1 MSTVSTVSTATPTR
15 KASLAGTPGTIDTS
29 QPRVPLLRLV
39 AVEARKLVDTR
50 AGFWLV
56 VLTVLASL
64 LVVTAAVVLAP
75 DEVLTLGSLLALST
89 APASVLLPVLAIL
102 LVTSEW
108 SQRSALITF
117 GLEPRRGR
125 VVTAKLLVSLV
136 ATAVTLAV
144 AAVFGAAGTA
154 VAATTHDLADPWQV
168 SAAGVTGVGLTLVVG
183 LLMAFAFG
191 MVLMSSPAAIVLY
204 FVLPTVWSV
213 VASFVPWVRDNVQE
227 WADLGAAQ
235 APLAGPEWAT
245 GGDWLRLGTA
255 TAIWVLLPLV
265 AGVWRLLRSEVK

>member
-1 MSTVSTVSTATPTR
+1 MSTATLTKNPS
-15 KASLAGTPGTIDTS
+15 AADLPVTIDTS

-39 AVEARKLVDTR
+39 AVEARKLVDTH

-56 VLTVLASL
+56 ALMVLANLVVVAGVVAFAPDQMLTFSSL
-64 LVVTAAVVLAP
+64 LTI
-75 DEVLTLGSLLALST
+75 ST
-89 APASVLLPVLAIL
+89 APAGFLLPVLAIL

-125 VVTAKLLVSLV
+125 VVVAKLLVSLV
-136 ATAVTLAV
+136 ATVVTLAV
-144 AAVFGAAGTA
+144 AAAFGAAGTA
-154 VAATTHDLADPWQV
+154 VAAATHDLVDPW
-168 SAAGVTGVGLTLVVG
+168 SITLAAVANAGLVLVVS

-191 MVLMSSPAAIVLY
+191 MLLMSSPAAIVLY
-204 FVLPTVWSV
+204 FVLPTVWSI
-213 VASFVPWVRDNVQE
+213 VASFVPWVRDNLQE

-235 APLAGPEWAT
+235 GPFSGAEWAT
-245 GGDWLRLGTA
+245 GDDWLRLASAG
-255 TAIWVLLPLV
+255 AIWVLLPLA